1 MMKQLAVIF
10 IAFVFLATVFFQSET
25 GNATQRG
32 KGLDEAIKHV
42 PDFVAEKLQYM
53 INLFSQGIS
62 GIGQSLS
69 DWISQFFNPPGRNNT
84 RNSTQ

>member
-1 MMKQLAVIF
+1 MRQ
-10 IAFVFLATVFFQSET
+10 ATVLLFIMLILFSIILFKNET
-25 GNATQRG
+25 GNATRG
-32 KGLDEAIKHV
+32 IGLDEAIKNV
-42 PDFVAEKLQYM
+42 PAFVAEKLQYM